1 MSNLNFPGEV
11 GESPTSAAD
20 TETANGAYGDTSG
33 AYRDTNGD
41 YRDTA
46 APQDSPANASSVAA
60 EAGAATHEVV
70 DVAKQ
75 ETSSVASEAG
85 RQAKKLAGQVRDEF
99 RDQAA
104 TQQTRVADGL
114 HSVGS
119 AFTSMA
125 GTSSDG
131 GYAPQLVRAAGERV
145 DSVAN
150 WLGTRDPGAVIDDVR
165 RFARRR
171 PGVFIAIAVGA
182 GVLIGRVTR
191 ALATPSTENDADAAA
206 APSGNGFDAP
216 PAPPLR
222 RAAPPAASSVRTS
235 GGGSVGTAGAQIP
248 TASYPS

>member
-1 MSNLNFPGEV
+1 MSNLNFPGEF
-11 GESPTSAAD
+11 GESPNSAAG
-20 TETANGAYGDTSG
+20 TETTNGENRGTSG
-33 AYRDTNGD
+33 ADPRTNGGH
-41 YRDTA
+41 RDTA
-46 APQDSPANASSVAA
+46 PQESPASASSIAA

-75 ETSSVASEAG
+75 ETRSVASEAG

-125 GTSSDG
+125 GTSTDG

-145 DSVAN
+145 DSVAD
-150 WLGTRDPGAVIDDVR
+150 WLGTRDPGVVIDDVR

-182 GVLIGRVTR
+182 GVVIGRLTR
-191 ALATPSTENDADAAA
+191 ALATPSTEHDADASAT
-206 APSGNGFDAP
+206 PSGNGFDAP

-222 RAAPPAASSVRTS
+222 RATPPASNVRTS
-235 GGGSVGTAGAQIP
+235 GAGSVGTVSAP
-248 TASYPS
+248 VPSASYPS